1 MTAEEIIRHLE
12 LAPHP
17 EGGHFKE
24 VFRAD
29 LDVRT
34 THHTSARRASTAIY
48 FLLRDDEFSALHRVS
63 SDEVWHHYAGDALEL
78 HTLDENRHDVTL
90 LGADFAAGQRPL
102 SVVTRGVWQAARIA
116 RRVHGYAL
124 CGCTVAPGFEFSDFE
139 MPDRAELL
147 ARLPHHAAAISELTR
162 P

>member
-17 EGGHFKE
+17 EGGYFAE

-29 LDVRT
+29 SDVRT
-34 THHTSARRASTAIY
+34 THHPSARRASTAIY
-48 FLLRDDEFSALHRVS
+48 FLLRADEFSALHRVS

-78 HTLDENRHDVTL
+78 HTLDENRHDVAL
-90 LGADFAAGQRPL
+90 LGADLAVGARPL
-102 SVVTRGVWQAARIA
+102 RVVPRGVWQAARIA
-116 RRVHGYAL
+116 KRAHGYAL

-139 MPDRAELL
+139 MPSRAELL
-147 ARLPHHAAAISELTR
+147 ERLPRHAAAIRELTR